1 MSKIKLFALI
11 VVGLSM
17 VRGIESFSTAVM
29 TFEEACEEDL
39 DRSSYH
45 RGSFSD
51 IECLTSKRDGW
62 LGENSLRTKTL
73 LERADEFSRVYSL
86 DFTRQGIDNAFIKA
100 LSEKDAFKR
109 VASINLTGNPRIT
122 RDSIQHIVDSD
133 SLGSMRELLQ
143 SSARYGMPSS
153 EIEVHVGGT
162 KVTKEEA
169 MVFNK
174 EPRYDFCIDYRR
186 ARDDVQLSPSVTGI
200 KLVKVLDAAERPY
213 APGSSGSPYMDGA
226 GNVHAVYV
234 GNSTVPLFTPGSG
247 GQMLFVGYG
256 PSPGYGPTG
265 MTGMNFQGYNGGSS
279 GPTSGYDPAGG
290 TGVGPHWGPSGFI
303 GGGVGPTGYGGHY
316 MTGPDTSKMFPPG
329 GRS

>member
-1 MSKIKLFALI
+1 MKKIKLGILFVVALSFTKL
-11 VVGLSM
+11 G
-17 VRGIESFSTAVM
+17 ESSATVDM
-29 TFEEACEEDL
+29 TFEEAYKNSCHEKYED
-39 DRSSYH
+39 D
-45 RGSFSD
+45 FS
-51 IECLTSKRDGW
+51 EVQRLYSKIDGW
-62 LGENSLRTKTL
+62 LGEDSSRTTWL
-73 LERADEFSRVYSL
+73 LDKAAEFPRVYSL

-122 RDSIQHIVDSD
+122 RESIQNIFDSG
-133 SLGSMRELLQ
+133 SLGSMRELSQ
-143 SSARYGMPSS
+143 SSGRYGGPCS
-153 EIEVHVGGT
+153 EIEIRVGGT
-162 KVTKEEA
+162 CVTKEDA
-169 MVFNK
+169 S
-174 EPRYDFCIDYRR
+174 DFSSDFRSSFTIHYRR
-186 ARDDVQLSPSVTGI
+186 AYDDVQVSPSAMGI
-200 KLVKVLDAAERPY
+200 KVVKVLDAAERPY

-265 MTGMNFQGYNGGSS
+265 MTGMNFQGYSGGSS
-279 GPTSGYDPAGG
+279 GPARGYDPAGG
-290 TGVGPHWGPSGFI
+290 TGIGPHWGPSGFI